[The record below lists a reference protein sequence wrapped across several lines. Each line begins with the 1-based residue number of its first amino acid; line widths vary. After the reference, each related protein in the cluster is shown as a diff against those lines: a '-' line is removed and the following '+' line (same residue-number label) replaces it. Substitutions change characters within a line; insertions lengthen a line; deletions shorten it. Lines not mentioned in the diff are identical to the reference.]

1 MAKKPTVDDARLIL
15 EQAILGSKAGR
26 AQYAKMEPRVNAL
39 RPKTS

>member
-1 MAKKPTVDDARLIL
+1 MGKEPTMDGARLIL
-15 EQAILGSKAGR
+15 EQAILRSKAGR